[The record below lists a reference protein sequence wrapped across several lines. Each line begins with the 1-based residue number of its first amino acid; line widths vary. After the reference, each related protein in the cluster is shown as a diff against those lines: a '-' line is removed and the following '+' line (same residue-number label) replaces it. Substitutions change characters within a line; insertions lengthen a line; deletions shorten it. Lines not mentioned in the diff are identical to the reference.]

1 MELAGRGL
9 TSWSTWCW
17 TAWLKV
23 KCVFWVCVCVFTE
36 VVQQF
41 TVFCRNWTQCFVPTG
56 VKEIDIAATLEHV
69 RDQRPGM
76 VRTKVVGATSSC
88 YLLAV
93 KFVGPL
99 ECWQLWQ
106 LFFVISLLLGI
117 FTLDSNLP
125 KKLIAGLP
133 FCCFWLSNCGL
144 LLSPGPVWVCLDS
157 RCRGGQRHPQGSA
170 PVKPGSTCTGP
181 DHQAR
186 QLWLLHLLSCRF
198 FSLTMMII
206 DMFQIL
212 PGTFSLPVT

>member
-1 MELAGRGL
+1 MELAGREL

-99 ECWQLWQ
+99 ECWQLRQ
-106 LFFVISLLLGI
+106 LFFCNLSLLGI
-117 FTLDSNLP
+117 FTLDSNL
-125 KKLIAGLP
+125 K
-133 FCCFWLSNCGL
+133 NL
-144 LLSPGPVWVCLDS
+144 LRVCLFAASDCLIVVSCCLQDQFEFALTAVAEEVNAILKALPQWNQEVPVPAQTTKPVNSDS
-157 RCRGGQRHPQGSA
+157 
-170 PVKPGSTCTGP
+170 CTSCL
-181 DHQAR
+181 AASS
-186 QLWLLHLLSCRF
+186 LW
-198 FSLTMMII
+198 
-206 DMFQIL
+206 QWW
-212 PGTFSLPVT
+212 